1 MERMNVSFPY
11 LNFFFSFGA
20 IFQRERI
27 HLAQGRKI
35 SSIFI
40 FMYVITLLKCVW
52 LFLSGYLEC
61 GNAELDV
68 LL

>member
-11 LNFFFSFGA
+11 LNFFFPFGA

-40 FMYVITLLKCVW
+40 FMLCDNTFEMCLVVLIR
-52 LFLSGYLEC
+52 LFGMW
-61 GNAELDV
+61 
-68 LL
+68 